1 MSLAHQIPAPVVEAA
16 SPADAAAVEALVLRA
31 FGPGRFAKTAERVRE
46 DASRA
51 AAFVTRH
58 GGVVTGVVQLW
69 NIRVGETPALF
80 LGPIAVEA
88 EAREAGLGGA
98 LVAACADW
106 ARAGG
111 ASGVLLVGDPGY
123 FERFGFVRA
132 EGARL
137 PGPVDPKRLLWLP
150 IAVEKVEGATLGA

>member
-1 MSLAHQIPAPVVEAA
+1 MSLAQQIQAPAVEVETA
-16 SPADAAAVEALVLRA
+16 ADAAAVDALLLRA

-46 DASRA
+46 TATRA
-51 AAFVTRH
+51 VAFVTRH
-58 GGVVTGVVQLW
+58 GGAVTGVVQLW

-98 LVAACADW
+98 LVATCADW
-106 ARAGG
+106 ARAEG
-111 ASGVLLVGDPGY
+111 ANGILLVGDPGY

-150 IAVEKVEGATLGA
+150 LAAVRPEGVTRGA